1 MKIEVRK
8 EEVRSQKSE
17 YRSSYLKVRS
27 LIYSD
32 FPALPARLP
41 ESYGGQAGRYIL
53 TSIFLIL
60 NTACVAQ
67 KDKPYY
73 EDLSSLRPKVS
84 LEEAKSKDSAAIKK
98 NIVMVT
104 PTHTVNTKVDV
115 ILDSIDRF
123 NLTRKFVDGYTIQIY
138 SGQKRD
144 EALNASKRL
153 AESSTN
159 LKANTQYQQPKFKV
173 TVGKYYSRLEA
184 QKDLLRLKRVF
195 SSAILVPERIMIK

>member
-8 EEVRSQKSE
+8 EEVRSQKPEFGIPHSMF
-17 YRSSYLKVRS
+17 YL
-27 LIYSD
+27 
-32 FPALPARLP
+32 
-41 ESYGGQAGRYIL
+41 L
-53 TSIFLIL
+53 TSIFFLL
-60 NTACVAQ
+60 TTSCQAQ
-67 KDKPYY
+67 KPSKTYY

-84 LEEAKSKDSAAIKK
+84 LEETKSKDSAATKK
-98 NIVMVT
+98 NVVMVT

-138 SGQKRD
+138 SGQKRE

-153 AESSTN
+153 VESINN
-159 LKANTQYQQPKFKV
+159 LRATTQYQQPKFKV

-184 QKDLLRLKRVF
+184 QKDLLRLKHVF
-195 SSAILVPERIMIK
+195 SSAILVPEKIMIK